1 MDQIIS
7 ILLMHIATSHLTVY
21 KQTYQ
26 WRWRRECRPSLSVI
40 SAAFIALG
48 RSCLFANTS
57 NTASLNSSW
66 SDYDVKFQ
74 QWDDWSCLTV
84 TMNFNLNSR
93 WRSSNDSTLIPKNAC
108 LEYIKTNLVQ
118 HSMELISGFNNT
130 ISIVTVHHKYETL
143 CILEVMPPK
152 RANLHKNNIKPA

>member
-57 NTASLNSSW
+57 NTASRSSSW
-66 SDYDVKFQ
+66 SDEIVHQYVF
-74 QWDDWSCLTV
+74 
-84 TMNFNLNSR
+84 
-93 WRSSNDSTLIPKNAC
+93 
-108 LEYIKTNLVQ
+108 
-118 HSMELISGFNNT
+118 FNNT
-130 ISIVTVHHKYETL
+130 INEINSEVKLTSFNIL
-143 CILEVMPPK
+143 CSSS
-152 RANLHKNNIKPA
+152 RASTTRSLSLLSTTNMRPCVFWK